1 MLLSGRGV
9 AMSVFASFV
18 FAIIPGYA
26 LYLAPL
32 DGVQVFA
39 QRVLWSL
46 PAVFILL
53 IVAGR
58 AAALKQA
65 VLRLVREPLLILA
78 LILTTVLLGVQW
90 LIFVWAPINEQMLD
104 LTLGY
109 FLMPLSL
116 VLVGR
121 IFYNEHLRNLQ
132 RIAVTFAVIGIAHE
146 LWRVGGFSWV
156 TLICAVG
163 YPPYFMLRRWMGFDA
178 FSGFFLEMLV
188 MAPVAIYLI
197 LSLAPA
203 QIFSEAPQLW
213 YLLPGLGL
221 LSTLA
226 FAAML
231 GASRL
236 LPLGLLGILSYIEP
250 VLLFLFSVFWIGEAV
265 ESGQWW
271 TYVPIWIAVTL
282 VIFDSLRVLLK
293 QSRRLN

>member
-1 MLLSGRGV
+1 MHLSGRGV
-9 AMSVFASFV
+9 AMSVFASLI
-18 FAIIPGYA
+18 FAVIPGYA
-26 LYLAPL
+26 LYLGPL

-39 QRVLWSL
+39 QRILWSL
-46 PAVFILL
+46 PAVFVLL

-58 AAALKQA
+58 ISMLKEAL
-65 VLRLVREPLLILA
+65 LRLVREPILILA
-78 LILTTVLLGVQW
+78 LFLTAALLGVQW

-104 LTLGY
+104 LTMGY

-121 IFYNEHLRNLQ
+121 VFYSEYLRRLQ
-132 RIAVTFAVIGIAHE
+132 RIAVCFAAVGIIHE
-146 LWRVGGFSWV
+146 LWVVGGLSWV
-156 TLICAVG
+156 TFLCAVG

-188 MAPVAIYLI
+188 MSPLALYLVI
-197 LSLAPA
+197 SLAPA
-203 QIFSEAPQLW
+203 HAFVESPQLW

-221 LSTLA
+221 LSTFA

-236 LPLGLLGILSYIEP
+236 LPLGLLGILSYVEP

-265 ESGQWW
+265 ESGQWL
-271 TYVPIWIAVTL
+271 TYVPIWLAVTL
-282 VIFDSLRVLLK
+282 VIFDSLRVLVK
-293 QSRRLN
+293 QSRSVN

>member
-9 AMSVFASFV
+9 AMSFFASCV
-18 FAIIPGYA
+18 FTIIPAYV
-26 LYLAPL
+26 LQLSPL

-46 PAVFILL
+46 PAVFVLL
-53 IVAGR
+53 LLAGR
-58 AAALKQA
+58 GPALKQC
-65 VLRLVREPLLILA
+65 VQRLVREPLLVVA
-78 LILTTVLLGVQW
+78 LVAAAALMGVQW
-90 LIFVWAPINEQMLD
+90 LMFVWAPLSGHMLD

-109 FLMPLSL
+109 FLMPLVL
-116 VLVGR
+116 VLSGR
-121 IFYNEHLRNLQ
+121 LFYNEHLRNLQ
-132 RIAVTFAVIGIAHE
+132 RIAVLCAVLGMLHE
-146 LWRVGGFSWV
+146 LWRLGGLSWV
-156 TLICAVG
+156 TVVCAVG

-188 MAPVAIYLI
+188 MSPVAIYLI
-197 LSLAPA
+197 ISFAPP
-203 QIFSEAPQLW
+203 QVFNEAPQLW
-213 YLLPGLGL
+213 YLLPGLGV

-236 LPLGLLGILSYIEP
+236 LPLGLLGILSYVEP
-250 VLLFLFSVFWIGEAV
+250 VLLFLFSVFWIGETV

-293 QSRRLN
+293 QYRRLN

>member
-1 MLLSGRGV
+1 MLSF
-9 AMSVFASFV
+9 FASCV
-18 FAIIPGYA
+18 FTIVPAYV
-26 LYLAPL
+26 LLLAPL

-39 QRVLWSL
+39 QRILWSL

-53 IVAGR
+53 LMVGR
-58 AAALKQA
+58 GAELQANLQRLK
-65 VLRLVREPLLILA
+65 REPLLVLA
-78 LILTTVLLGVQW
+78 LVAAAGLMGVQW
-90 LIFVWAPINEQMLD
+90 LMFVWAPLTGHMLD

-109 FLMPLSL
+109 FLMPLVL
-116 VLVGR
+116 VLAGR
-121 IFYNEHLRNLQ
+121 LFYHEHLRKLQ
-132 RIAVTFAVIGIAHE
+132 RIAVILAVLGMLHE
-146 LWRVGGFSWV
+146 LWRVGGLSWV
-156 TLICAVG
+156 TIVCALG

-178 FSGFFLEMLV
+178 FTGFFLEMLV
-188 MAPVAIYLI
+188 MSPVAIYLI
-197 LSLAPA
+197 INFAPPQA
-203 QIFSEAPQLW
+203 FVESPQLW

-236 LPLGLLGILSYIEP
+236 LPLGLLGILSYVEP

-265 ESGQWW
+265 ELGQWV
-271 TYVPIWIAVTL
+271 TYAPIWLAVLL

>member
-90 LIFVWAPINEQMLD
+90 LIFLWAPINEQMLD

-178 FSGFFLEMLV
+178 FSGLFLEMLLL
-188 MAPVAIYLI
+188 APVAIYLI
-197 LSLAPA
+197 VNYGPVDA
-203 QIFSEAPQLW
+203 FSTAPQLW

-221 LSTLA
+221 ISAMA
-226 FAAML
+226 FGAML
-231 GASRL
+231 GASHL
-236 LPLGLLGILSYIEP
+236 LPLGLLGILSYVEP
-250 VLLFLFSVFWIGEAV
+250 VLLFFVSVFWVGEV
-265 ESGQWW
+265 FESGEWL
-271 TYVPIWIAVTL
+271 TYIPIWIAVVL
-282 VIFDSLRVLLK
+282 VVFDSVRVLLK

>member
-1 MLLSGRGV
+1 MQLSGRGV
-9 AMSVFASFV
+9 AMSFFASCIFT
-18 FAIIPGYA
+18 IIPAYV
-26 LYLAPL
+26 LQLAPL

-46 PAVFILL
+46 PAVFVLL
-53 IVAGR
+53 MLVGR
-58 AAALKQA
+58 GPALKECVQ
-65 VLRLVREPLLILA
+65 RLWREPLLIVA
-78 LILTTVLLGVQW
+78 LICAAALMGVQW
-90 LIFVWAPINEQMLD
+90 FMFVWAPLTGHMLD

-109 FLMPLSL
+109 FLMPLVL
-116 VLVGR
+116 VLSGR
-121 IFYNEHLRNLQ
+121 LFYNEYLRNLQ
-132 RIAVTFAVIGIAHE
+132 RIAVVCAVVGMSHE
-146 LWRVGGFSWV
+146 LWRLGGLSWV
-156 TLICAVG
+156 TIVCAIG

-203 QIFSEAPQLW
+203 QIFSQAPQLW

>member
-1 MLLSGRGV
+1 MQLSGRGV
-9 AMSVFASFV
+9 AMSFFSSCVFT
-18 FAIIPGYA
+18 IIPAYV
-26 LYLAPL
+26 LNLAPL

-39 QRVLWSL
+39 QRILWSL

-53 IVAGR
+53 LMVGR
-58 AAALKQA
+58 GA
-65 VLRLVREPLLILA
+65 VLKANVQRLKREPLLVLA
-78 LILTTVLLGVQW
+78 LLTAASLMGVQW
-90 LIFVWAPINEQMLD
+90 FMFVWAPLTGHMLD

-109 FLMPLSL
+109 FLMPLVL
-116 VLVGR
+116 VLAGR
-121 IFYNEHLRNLQ
+121 LFYNEYLRKLQ
-132 RIAVTFAVIGIAHE
+132 RIAVFCAVLGMLHE

-156 TLICAVG
+156 TIVCAVG

-178 FSGFFLEMLV
+178 FTGFFLEMLV
-188 MAPVAIYLI
+188 MSPVAIYLI
-197 LSLAPA
+197 INFAPP
-203 QIFSEAPQLW
+203 QVFIESPQLW

-236 LPLGLLGILSYIEP
+236 LPLGLLGILSYVEP
-250 VLLFLFSVFWIGEAV
+250 VLLFLFSVLWIGEAV
-265 ESGQWW
+265 ESGQWI
-271 TYVPIWIAVTL
+271 TYVPIWLAVFL

>member
-1 MLLSGRGV
+1 MQLSGRGV
-9 AMSVFASFV
+9 ALSFFASCIFT
-18 FAIIPGYA
+18 IIPAYV
-26 LYLAPL
+26 LLLTPL

-53 IVAGR
+53 LLAGR
-58 AAALKQA
+58 GPALKHCVQRLAREPRLVAAMVLAAALM
-65 VLRLVREPLLILA
+65 
-78 LILTTVLLGVQW
+78 GVQW
-90 LIFVWAPINEQMLD
+90 LMFVWAPLTGHMLD

-109 FLMPLSL
+109 FLMPLVL
-116 VLVGR
+116 VLAGR
-121 IFYNEHLRNLQ
+121 LFYNEYLRSLQ
-132 RIAVTFAVIGIAHE
+132 RIAVLFALVGMLHE
-146 LWRVGGFSWV
+146 LWRIGGLSWV
-156 TLICAVG
+156 TVVCALG

-188 MAPVAIYLI
+188 MLPVAIYLI
-197 LSLAPA
+197 VSFAPA
-203 QIFSEAPQLW
+203 DVFTNTPQLW

-221 LSTLA
+221 ISTFA

-236 LPLGLLGILSYIEP
+236 LPLGLLGILSYVEP
-250 VLLFLFSVFWIGEAV
+250 VLLFLFSVLWIGEAV

-271 TYVPIWIAVTL
+271 TYVPIWIAVIL

>member
-9 AMSVFASFV
+9 AMSVFASCI

-26 LYLAPL
+26 LYLGPL

-46 PAVFILL
+46 PAVFMLL
-53 IVAGR
+53 LVSR
-58 AAALKQA
+58 RMPVLKETL
-65 VLRLVREPLLILA
+65 LRLLREPRLILA
-78 LILTTVLLGVQW
+78 LFSTAALLGVQW

-109 FLMPLSL
+109 FLLPLSL
-116 VLVGR
+116 VLTGKL
-121 IFYNEHLRNLQ
+121 FYGEHLRSLQ
-132 RIAVTFAVIGIAHE
+132 RKAVLLAAIGISHE
-146 LWRVGGFSWV
+146 LWMVGALSWV
-156 TLICAVG
+156 TFICAVG

-178 FSGFFLEMLV
+178 FSGLFLEMLILS
-188 MAPVAIYLI
+188 PVAIYLI
-197 LSLAPA
+197 VNYAPIA
-203 QIFSEAPQLW
+203 AFSSAPQLW

-221 LSTLA
+221 LSALA

-231 GASRL
+231 AASHL

-250 VLLFLFSVFWIGEAV
+250 VLLFFFSVFWVGELV
-265 ESGQWW
+265 KSGEWL
-271 TYVPIWIAVTL
+271 TYIPIWLAVVL
-282 VIFDSLRVLLK
+282 VVFDSVRVLLK

>member
-78 LILTTVLLGVQW
+78 LILTTGLLGVQW

-178 FSGFFLEMLV
+178 FSGLFLEMLLL
-188 MAPVAIYLI
+188 APVAIYLI
-197 LSLAPA
+197 
-203 QIFSEAPQLW
+203 
-213 YLLPGLGL
+213 
-221 LSTLA
+221 
-226 FAAML
+226 
-231 GASRL
+231 
-236 LPLGLLGILSYIEP
+236 
-250 VLLFLFSVFWIGEAV
+250 V
-265 ESGQWW
+265 
-271 TYVPIWIAVTL
+271 
-282 VIFDSLRVLLK
+282 
-293 QSRRLN
+293 